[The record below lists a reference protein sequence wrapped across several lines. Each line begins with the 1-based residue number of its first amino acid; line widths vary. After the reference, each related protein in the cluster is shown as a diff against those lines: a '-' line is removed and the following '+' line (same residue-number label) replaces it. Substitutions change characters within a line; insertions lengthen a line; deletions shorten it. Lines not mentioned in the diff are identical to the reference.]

1 MNIIRQ
7 DLIKSASVDYS
18 NSEYRTESPWYNQ
31 AALNIK
37 GYEVKLGLV
46 YYKTLDEATQ
56 GLKDRIQQ
64 ALADFQIPTT

>member
-1 MNIIRQ
+1 MNIKQQ

-18 NSEYRTESPWYNQ
+18 SRKHRAKTPWYNQ
-31 AALNIK
+31 AALSIR
-37 GYEVKLGLV
+37 GYEVRLESV